1 MMLRRSFGTIFAGHL
16 SDRSNDDLQGYW
28 DTVITCL
35 HERPG
40 FNAGAF
46 ALERG
51 EDTGRLHIQFYIE
64 HDRKRPETLATQM
77 ELTTSAVF
85 DVVRDAAGSWAYCT
99 GTGAHSKKSAEKRHE
114 FGTPKL
120 HGDTQKADLRMMVGL
135 VMDGIQPE
143 DLIRTYPYAWAVHR
157 QRLMAFYRDYDRV
170 SRGLMVDWLTDAAY
184 DERRKSRI

>member
-1 MMLRRSFGTIFAGHL
+1 MMLRRSFGTIHAGHL
-16 SDRSNDDLQGYW
+16 IDQEQDGLEGYW
-28 DTVITCL
+28 TGVVL
-35 HERPG
+35 ALQELRG

-77 ELTTSAVF
+77 GLTTSAVF

-157 QRLMAFYRDYDRV
+157 QRLMAFYRDFDRV
-170 SRGLMVDWLTDAAY
+170 SRGLMVDWLTDEAY
-184 DERRKSRI
+184 EQRRKTR